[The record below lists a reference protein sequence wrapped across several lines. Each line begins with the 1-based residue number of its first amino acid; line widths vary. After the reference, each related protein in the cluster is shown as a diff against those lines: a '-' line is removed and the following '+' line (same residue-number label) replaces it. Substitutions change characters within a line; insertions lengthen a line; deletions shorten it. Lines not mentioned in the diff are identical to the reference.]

1 MTRSL
6 HPRPPSTDALRAGVA
21 ALRLEA
27 LDGAS
32 PPRER
37 RAAVAELARTAA
49 LASAALQEALA
60 AGPDMAIA
68 ATDALAGLVAGLQ
81 PCADAVDLQA
91 QRPSVFRLLAA
102 HRQRGSLLRP
112 TEESLLALSEPA
124 ESMLSPATADQFA
137 LAARSTAA
145 GGLPLSFIA
154 EQACRIDCVGATSYF
169 LPTAEVERC
178 ETHNAVAGV
187 VVGHRTRPEDAW
199 VPMYYVLTQPVD
211 RGERVV
217 ISIVSTT
224 GRQML
229 AGIAEVVGGCAPF
242 VLRSVRGPGS
252 LPIEVE
258 GRYERGTVRLG
269 RICADVRR
277 TAALEPEPA
286 ERPQP
291 QTRSSFP

>member
-6 HPRPPSTDALRAGVA
+6 HPRPPSTAALRAGVA

-27 LDGAS
+27 LDDAT

-60 AGPDMAIA
+60 AGPDMALA
-68 ATDALAGLVAGLQ
+68 ATDALAGLAAGLQ
-81 PCADAVDLQA
+81 PCADAVDLRTR
-91 QRPSVFRLLAA
+91 RPSVFRLLAT
-102 HRQRGSLLRP
+102 HRQRGSLAQP
-112 TEESLLALSEPA
+112 VEELLLAPSDPV

-137 LAARSTAA
+137 LAAWSTAA

-169 LPTAEVERC
+169 LPTAEVERF

-187 VVGHRTRPEDAW
+187 VVGHRPRPEDAW

-224 GRQML
+224 GRQVL
-229 AGIAEVVGGCAPF
+229 AGVAEVAAGRAPF
-242 VLRSVRGPGS
+242 VLRSVLGPGA

-258 GRYERGTVRLG
+258 GSYERGTVRLD
-269 RICADVRR
+269 RICADARR
-277 TAALEPEPA
+277 TAALAPEPA

-291 QTRSSFP
+291 QIKASYP